1 MNEWTKNRSAIGC
14 QRYLI
19 RQDNT
24 IYKFLIKSLFSSIEQ
39 KYRTKYE
46 CNLHNRKYRCCAV
59 IEKYK
64 FTENVYIVLSSLYDW
79 CNKGRGM
86 CYPVCRMVHIK

>member
-24 IYKFLIKSLFSSIEQ
+24 IYKFSIKSLFSSIEQ
-39 KYRTKYE
+39 K
-46 CNLHNRKYRCCAV
+46 L
-59 IEKYK
+59 
-64 FTENVYIVLSSLYDW
+64 FVYA
-79 CNKGRGM
+79 
-86 CYPVCRMVHIK
+86 CYVYFCVRMRVWIFCVDG